1 MQPESFP
8 LPQRLVVRSDNIL
21 HPIRYLLHQ
30 LHLAATLKEES
41 IFVPGTQR
49 GLWKLRPD
57 LLFVFFSSHTP
68 CKYINAFGFMLHCLL
83 PYCCLIHSFSKKH
96 LRWSVAT
103 TIDSASLWTA
113 QCASS
118 RLYQGKVEG
127 ASLILLFSS
136 QFPSRICKLKAETP
150 QGPKPTRGLRGPKP
164 WVLWWF
170 ILKLISFIH

>member
-1 MQPESFP
+1 MRITGLGHSHNSKSLPVHWSAVSLSFLVIMQPESFP

-96 LRWSVAT
+96 LR
-103 TIDSASLWTA
+103 
-113 QCASS
+113 
-118 RLYQGKVEG
+118 
-127 ASLILLFSS
+127 
-136 QFPSRICKLKAETP
+136 
-150 QGPKPTRGLRGPKP
+150 
-164 WVLWWF
+164 
-170 ILKLISFIH
+170 